1 MLRHAIEWLIMDIQ
15 YIVRPAYIIMNLQG
29 LLKNYYLISY
39 KISNSLS
46 VGFNNRVKQCR
57 LWRPILYIEWKF
69 ITRLVPAVGIEILV
83 LWKHFSFISELFLPL
98 GVW

>member
-46 VGFNNRVKQCR
+46 IGFNNRVKQCR
-57 LWRPILYIEWKF
+57 LWRRIWYIE
-69 ITRLVPAVGIEILV
+69 
-83 LWKHFSFISELFLPL
+83 
-98 GVW
+98 